1 MAQKISNSGKKVL
14 KERIK
19 VLLDDKKMLTEKGKG
34 FERAY
39 DHALKNKNDHAKKIV
54 KLDLMIKE
62 LEKDTV

>member
-39 DHALKNKNDHAKKIV
+39 DHALKNKNDHAKEIAKI
-54 KLDLMIKE
+54 DLVIIE
-62 LEKDTV
+62 LEKDTI